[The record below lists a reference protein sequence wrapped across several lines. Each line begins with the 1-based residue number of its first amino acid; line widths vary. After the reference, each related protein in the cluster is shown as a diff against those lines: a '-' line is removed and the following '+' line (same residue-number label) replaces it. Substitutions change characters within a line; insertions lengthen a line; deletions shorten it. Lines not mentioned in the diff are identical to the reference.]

1 MRLTTLILALAFGL
15 SACAS
20 GPEAAV
26 APEPAPAENLTVLPP
41 AAAEEEEKAPAIESF
56 TDLTVPDAVMVA
68 VQQNPDLGIASA
80 RILAAGQAI
89 AEARSGW
96 YPRVNLGLGYVMSND
111 PAVVFMSQL
120 RQRDFDF
127 NTNFNNPGW
136 LGNWRLSAGV
146 EWLVWDGGMREA
158 GEDLARLGV
167 KIEERARDSI
177 LNELKS
183 AVIATSLSV
192 YEAEEFIRVAR
203 DSVNL
208 VEEQLKISRTRFDA
222 GAAQRSDVL
231 SVEVRLAEARE
242 VLVRAENAR
251 ERGITSLRNLLGI
264 PYDVPFSLRP
274 GGGFSVPPVIEDDLA
289 AVAKENRPELARAR
303 EAVKAAE
310 RHVGFREAEGS
321 PTVSAFGLYAL
332 DDESLGF
339 TLDQDS
345 FTTGIAFDWNIFD
358 GNRTRARVTAA
369 RAKVRGAREMER
381 KTALM
386 VEQDVSSANLKLSES
401 RERIAVTGKSTE
413 QAEEALSLI
422 RARYENGAAQI
433 TEYLDAEVRL
443 TGARVRDVAAR
454 YDIERATADLRRALG
469 ICRAGLSEETGEIR

>member
-20 GPEAAV
+20 GPEPAV
-26 APEPAPAENLTVLPP
+26 APEPAPAENRMVLPP
-41 AAAEEEEKAPAIESF
+41 AAEEEKAPAIESF
-56 TDLTVPDAVMVA
+56 TDLTVQDAVMVA

-96 YPRVNLGLGYVMSND
+96 YPRVNLGLGYVISND
-111 PAVVFMSQL
+111 PSVVFMNQL
-120 RQRDFDF
+120 RQRDFSFD
-127 NTNFNNPGW
+127 TNFNNPGW

-146 EWLVWDGGMREA
+146 EWLVWDGGMRDA

-167 KIEERARDSI
+167 KLEERARDAI
-177 LNELKS
+177 VNELKS
-183 AVIATSLSV
+183 AVIATCLSV
-192 YEAEEFIRVAR
+192 YEAEEFIRVGG

-242 VLVRAENAR
+242 ALVRVENAR
-251 ERGITSLRNLLGI
+251 ERGITTLRNLLGI
-264 PYDVPFSLRP
+264 SYDVPFSLRP
-274 GGGFSVPPVIEDDLA
+274 GGGFSVPPVIEGDLA

-310 RHVGFREAEGS
+310 RHVGLRESEGN

-332 DDESLGF
+332 DDENLGF

-369 RAKVRGAREMER
+369 RVKVRAAREMER

-386 VEQDVSSANLKLSES
+386 VEQDVSNANLKLSES
-401 RERIAVTGKSTE
+401 RERIAVTEKSTE

-469 ICRAGLSEETGEIR
+469 VCRAGLDGETGEIR